1 MIKVEIW
8 SDLNCPFCYIGK
20 RHLESALEKFSKR
33 KMVVI
38 EWKSFE
44 LDPTAAPKKGEDNT
58 ERLAK
63 KYGRTREWAEQMN
76 RDMTAMAKEAGLI
89 FHMNKVI
96 AANSF
101 DAHRMLHLAKTKG
114 IQNELKEILF
124 SYKFCEGK
132 DIASHECLRI
142 AAQSIGIELDEI
154 QAVLESDK
162 FYNEVRRDEDQ
173 ARALGIH
180 GVPYFRFNKEH
191 SISGARPPE
200 VFLQTLEECA
210 RFEVSKELF

>member
-20 RHLESALEKFSKR
+20 RHLERALNKFSRSKS
-33 KMVVI
+33 VVI

-44 LDPTAAPKKGEDNT
+44 LDPAAAPIKGVDNT
-58 ERLAK
+58 ELLAR

-89 FHMNKVI
+89 FHMDKVI
-96 AANSF
+96 PANSF
-101 DAHRMLHLAKTKG
+101 DAHRLLHLAKTKG
-114 IQNELKEILF
+114 IQSELEEVLF

-132 DIASHECLRI
+132 DISNHECLRE
-142 AAQSIGIELDEI
+142 AAQSIGIPLDEI

-162 FYNEVRRDEDQ
+162 FDQEIRRDEDQ
-173 ARALGIH
+173 AAALGIR

-191 SISGARPPE
+191 TVSGARPPE
-200 VFLQTLEECA
+200 IFLQTLEECA
-210 RFEVSKELF
+210 RFEVSKEL